1 MPKLFEGVTEDGKP
15 LCNWKAV
22 YAEAAKLHK
31 FAIKVM
37 GEVEYI
43 TDRQRKWYKG
53 VAIPHMVK
61 NDENGETAE
70 WWDTEI
76 KANCNGLAY
85 LKKEGIVMEVKLGN
99 ETQRITI
106 GRLTTKGVGKKNMT
120 AFIDEILSQ
129 SVHKGW
135 GIAPP
140 DPELRS
146 HT

>member
-1 MPKLFEGVTEDGKP
+1 MPKYFEGETKDGEP

-22 YAEAAKLHK
+22 YAEAVKLNK

-37 GEVEYI
+37 GEIEYI
-43 TDRQRKWYKG
+43 TDRQRKWFKG

-61 NDENGETAE
+61 NDPNGETSE
-70 WWDTEI
+70 WWDVEI
-76 KANCNGLAY
+76 KTKCKGLAY
-85 LKKEGIVMEVKLGN
+85 LKKEGIVMEVKLGD

-106 GRLTTKGVGKKNMT
+106 GRLTTKGVGKRKMT

-129 SVHKGW
+129 SIHRGW

-140 DPELRS
+140 DPDLRS
-146 HT
+146 GK